1 MGRCKKSRRA
11 DAGEFCGIGISG
23 FSCRCEPESSGR
35 RRHKRGKKSGE
46 RGYRRG
52 V

>member
-11 DAGEFCGIGISG
+11 DAGEFCGIGISD
-23 FSCRCEPESSGR
+23 FSGRCDPESSGR
-35 RRHKRGKKSGE
+35 RGHKRGEKSGE
-46 RGYRRG
+46 RGCRRG